1 MNNKQRTSRNKQ
13 TWSFGLGLA
22 FFVCV
27 LIGLISSGWWLTKM
41 IVGQEHLPVNLI
53 VISGEMPYTQ
63 REEVLRAMSDIDLRN
78 FFQVDVNDIQRQVST
93 LPWVY
98 SVAVRKQWPNE
109 VKIYVVDQ
117 TPVAL
122 WNGDFLLNQFGK
134 AFQADKKQLTHALP
148 EFFGPEGTELIALEN
163 YINLNDLLEYR
174 NLAID
179 ELVLSERFS
188 WQLTL
193 NDGVMLNLG
202 REERVKRVQRFM
214 DVYPLIKTHL
224 KQQNNRKKQLKQAV
238 DYIDLRYD
246 TGLAVGW
253 KQAPNLVS
261 SISLKKQQK
270 SNHTV
275 MFQREMFQRYMFQKV
290 MFQKDMLPS
299 YLFSNYLVE
308 KRFSKNNKQ
317 QTKELTLNV

>member
-1 MNNKQRTSRNKQ
+1 MKNKQSISANQ
-13 TWSFGLGLA
+13 QALSFGLGLA
-22 FFVCV
+22 FFLCV
-27 LIGLISSGWWLTKM
+27 LIGLISIAWWLTNKLLD
-41 IVGQEHLPVNLI
+41 QENLPVNSI

-63 REEVLRAMSDIDLRN
+63 RDDVLTAMNNINLGN
-78 FFQVDVNDIQRQVST
+78 FFQVDVNEIQSQVSA

-98 SVAVRKQWPNE
+98 SVSVRKQWPNE
-109 VKIYVVDQ
+109 VKIYIVDQ

-134 AFQADKKQLTHALP
+134 AFQADIAKLTHALP
-148 EFFGPEGTELIALEN
+148 QFFGPEGSELLALEN
-163 YINLNDLLEYR
+163 FINLNDLLEYR

-214 DVYPLIKTHL
+214 DIYPLIKTHL
-224 KQQNNRKKQLKQAV
+224 EQQPKQNKKQKNNSEKGLKQAV

-253 KQAPNLVS
+253 KSVANLPLNMKLVYKEKTS
-261 SISLKKQQK
+261 
-270 SNHTV
+270 HE
-275 MFQREMFQRYMFQKV
+275 F
-290 MFQKDMLPS
+290 ML
-299 YLFSNYLVE
+299 L
-308 KRFSKNNKQ
+308 
-317 QTKELTLNV
+317 TKEFSFNV

>member
-1 MNNKQRTSRNKQ
+1 MKNKQQKSENQ
-13 TWSFGLGLA
+13 QALAFGLGLA
-22 FFVCV
+22 FFVFV
-27 LIGLISSGWWLTKM
+27 LIGLISTGWWLKKLL
-41 IVGQEHLPVNLI
+41 VEQEHVPVNSI
-53 VISGEMPYTQ
+53 VITGEMPYTQ
-63 REEVLRAMSDIDLRN
+63 REEVLGVISKIDLGN
-78 FFQVDVNDIQRQVST
+78 FFQVNVNDIQTKVST

-98 SVAVRKQWPNE
+98 SVAVRKQWPDE

-122 WNGDFLLNQFGK
+122 WNGDFLLNEFGK
-134 AFQADKKQLTHALP
+134 AFQADKNRLTHRLP
-148 EFFGPEGTELIALEN
+148 EFFGPEGSELLALEN
-163 YINLNDLLEYR
+163 FNNLNDLLEYR
-174 NLAID
+174 SLAID

-224 KQQNNRKKQLKQAV
+224 VQQEKQQNNNKKELKQAV

-253 KQAPNLVS
+253 KEVTNLSS
-261 SISLKKQQK
+261 SINLKKQQK
-270 SNHTV
+270 SIRAFV
-275 MFQREMFQRYMFQKV
+275 
-290 MFQKDMLPS
+290 L
-299 YLFSNYLVE
+299 L
-308 KRFSKNNKQ
+308 
-317 QTKELTLNV
+317 TKELTLNV

>member
-1 MNNKQRTSRNKQ
+1 MKNKQLISVNQ
-13 TWSFGLGLA
+13 QALSFGLGLV
-22 FFVCV
+22 FFLCV
-27 LIGLISSGWWLTKM
+27 LMSLISIAWWLTNRLM
-41 IVGQEHLPVNLI
+41 DQENLPVNSV
-53 VISGEMPYTQ
+53 VISGEMPYTK
-63 REEVLRAMSDIDLRN
+63 REEVLAAMNNVNLGN
-78 FFQVDVNDIQRQVST
+78 FFQVDVNEIQSQVSA

-122 WNGDFLLNQFGK
+122 WNGDFILNQFGK
-134 AFQADKKQLTHALP
+134 AFQADNRKLTHALP
-148 EFFGPEGTELIALEN
+148 QFFGPEGTELLALEN
-163 YINLNDLLEYR
+163 FTNLNDLLEYR

-193 NDGVMLNLG
+193 DDGVMLNLG

-214 DVYPLIKTHL
+214 DIYPLIKTHL
-224 KQQNNRKKQLKQAV
+224 EDQLKKQNNDKKQLKQAV

-253 KQAPNLVS
+253 KSLANLPLS
-261 SISLKKQQK
+261 MKLETQHKTSHIFMRL
-270 SNHTV
+270 
-275 MFQREMFQRYMFQKV
+275 
-290 MFQKDMLPS
+290 
-299 YLFSNYLVE
+299 
-308 KRFSKNNKQ
+308 
-317 QTKELTLNV
+317 TKEFTFNV

>member
-1 MNNKQRTSRNKQ
+1 MSNKQNTSENKQ
-13 TWSFGLGLA
+13 AWSFGLGLG

-27 LIGLISSGWWLTKM
+27 LIGLISLGWWLAQM
-41 IVGQEHLPVNLI
+41 LVDQEHSPVNSI
-53 VISGEMPYTQ
+53 VITGEMPYTQ
-63 REEVLRAMSDIDLRN
+63 REEVLNAMSSIDLGN
-78 FFQVDVNDIQRQVST
+78 FFQVNVNDIQAQVST

-134 AFQADKKQLTHALP
+134 AFQAETAVLTHALP
-148 EFFGPEGTELIALEN
+148 AFFGPEGSELLALEN
-163 YINLNDLLEYR
+163 FTNLNDLLEYR
-174 NLAID
+174 ELSID
-179 ELVLSERFS
+179 ELILSERFS

-193 NDGVMLNLG
+193 NNGVRLNLG

-214 DVYPLIKTHL
+214 DVYPLIQTHL
-224 KQQNNRKKQLKQAV
+224 VEQEKQKNNHKKQVKQAV

-253 KQAPNLVS
+253 KKVENLS
-261 SISLKKQQK
+261 SRISIKKQQK
-270 SNHTV
+270 SDRTFMPQSDILQN
-275 MFQREMFQRYMFQKV
+275 
-290 MFQKDMLPS
+290 
-299 YLFSNYLVE
+299 LVL
-308 KRFSKNNKQ
+308 KNNRLKNNML
-317 QTKELTLNV
+317 QTKELILNV

>member
-1 MNNKQRTSRNKQ
+1 MSNKQHTSENQRALA
-13 TWSFGLGLA
+13 FGLGLA

-27 LIGLISSGWWLTKM
+27 LIGLFSAGWWLKN
-41 IVGQEHLPVNLI
+41 ILVEQEHAPVNSI
-53 VISGEMPYTQ
+53 VITGEMPYTQ
-63 REEVLRAMSDIDLRN
+63 RDDVLEAISEIDLGN
-78 FFQVDVNDIQRQVST
+78 FFQVNVNDIQEQVST

-117 TPVAL
+117 VPIAL

-134 AFQADKKQLTHALP
+134 AFQADRNRLQHKLP
-148 EFFGPEGTELIALEN
+148 EFFGPEGSELVALEN
-163 YINLNDLLEYR
+163 FTNFNDLLEYV
-174 NLAID
+174 NLTID

-224 KQQNNRKKQLKQAV
+224 IEQEKQQKNSKKVIKQAV

-253 KQAPNLVS
+253 KEVDELSS
-261 SISLKKQQK
+261 SISIKKQQK
-270 SNHTV
+270 SSRAFVLHRNKL
-275 MFQREMFQRYMFQKV
+275 Q
-290 MFQKDMLPS
+290 
-299 YLFSNYLVE
+299 NYLL
-308 KRFSKNNKQ
+308 KSHTLK
-317 QTKELTLNV
+317 TKELILNV

>member
-1 MNNKQRTSRNKQ
+1 MNRQHASINQPA
-13 TWSFGLGLA
+13 WSFGLGLA

-27 LIGLISSGWWLTKM
+27 LIGLISLGWWLAKM
-41 IVGQEHLPVNLI
+41 LVEQEHAPVNSI
-53 VISGEMPYTQ
+53 VITGEMPYTQ
-63 REEVLRAMSDIDLRN
+63 REEVLSAMSSIDLGN
-78 FFQVDVNDIQRQVST
+78 FFQVNVNDIQTQVSA

-134 AFQADKKQLTHALP
+134 AFQADKQQLKQPLP
-148 EFFGPEGTELIALEN
+148 EFFGPEGSELLALEN
-163 YINLNDLLEYR
+163 FTNLNDLLEYR

-214 DVYPLIKTHL
+214 DVYPLIKSHL
-224 KQQNNRKKQLKQAV
+224 NQQEKQKNNRKKQLKQAV

-253 KQAPNLVS
+253 KQATNLS
-261 SISLKKQQK
+261 FSMNLKKQQK
-270 SNHTV
+270 SSRTF
-275 MFQREMFQRYMFQKV
+275 MLQKN
-290 MFQKDMLPS
+290 ML
-299 YLFSNYLVE
+299 
-308 KRFSKNNKQ
+308 
-317 QTKELTLNV
+317 QTKELTFNV

>member
-1 MNNKQRTSRNKQ
+1 MSNKQITSENQRAL
-13 TWSFGLGLA
+13 SFGLGLA

-27 LIGLISSGWWLTKM
+27 LISLISLGWWLTKM
-41 IVGQEHLPVNLI
+41 FIEQEHSPVNSI
-53 VISGEMPYTQ
+53 VITGEMPYTL
-63 REEVLRAMSDIDLRN
+63 REEVLSAMSDIDLGN
-78 FFQVDVNDIQRQVST
+78 FFQVNVNDIQDQISA

-122 WNGDFLLNQFGK
+122 WNGEFLLNQFGK
-134 AFQADKKQLTHALP
+134 AFQAEKKALKQALP
-148 EFFGPEGTELIALEN
+148 EFFGPEGSELLALTN
-163 YINLNDLLEYR
+163 FTNLNDLLEYR
-174 NLAID
+174 NLSID
-179 ELVLSERFS
+179 ELILSERFS

-193 NDGVMLNLG
+193 NNGVRLNLG

-224 KQQNNRKKQLKQAV
+224 VEQEKQKNNHKKQLKQAV

-253 KQAPNLVS
+253 KQANDLS
-261 SISLKKQQK
+261 SNINLKKQQK
-270 SNHTV
+270 SSRTV
-275 MFQREMFQRYMFQKV
+275 MFQSNMFQSYMFQNY
-290 MFQKDMLPS
+290 MFKNK
-299 YLFSNYLVE
+299 LF
-308 KRFSKNNKQ
+308 RSKAL
-317 QTKELTLNV
+317 QTKELVQNV

>member
-1 MNNKQRTSRNKQ
+1 MKNKQFTSVNQ
-13 TWSFGLGLA
+13 QALSFGLGLA
-22 FFVCV
+22 FFLCV
-27 LIGLISSGWWLTKM
+27 LMSLISIGWWLKNALM
-41 IVGQEHLPVNLI
+41 DQENLPVNSV
-53 VISGEMPYTQ
+53 VISGEMPYTK
-63 REEVLRAMSDIDLRN
+63 REEVLTAMNNINLGN
-78 FFQVDVNDIQRQVST
+78 FFQVDVNEIQSKVSS

-98 SVAVRKQWPNE
+98 SVSVRKQWPNE

-134 AFQADKKQLTHALP
+134 AFQADNRKLTHPLP
-148 EFFGPEGTELIALEN
+148 QFFGPEGSELLALEN
-163 YINLNDLLEYR
+163 FTNLNDLLEYR

-214 DVYPLIKTHL
+214 DVYPLIKAHL
-224 KQQNNRKKQLKQAV
+224 EHESNQKNNNKKQLKQAV

-253 KQAPNLVS
+253 KSLANLPLTIKLVN
-261 SISLKKQQK
+261 QQK
-270 SNHTV
+270 TDNI
-275 MFQREMFQRYMFQKV
+275 F
-290 MFQKDMLPS
+290 ML
-299 YLFSNYLVE
+299 L
-308 KRFSKNNKQ
+308 
-317 QTKELTLNV
+317 TKELTFNV

>member
-1 MNNKQRTSRNKQ
+1 MTNKQHTSINKKA
-13 TWSFGLGLA
+13 WSFGLGLA

-27 LIGLISSGWWLTKM
+27 LISLISIGWWLTK
-41 IVGQEHLPVNLI
+41 ILIDQENSPVNSI

-63 REEVLRAMSDIDLRN
+63 RESVLDAMSDIDLRN
-78 FFQVDVNDIQRQVST
+78 FFQVDVNDIQRQVSA

-117 TPVAL
+117 MPVAL

-134 AFQADKKQLTHALP
+134 AFQADKNQLTHKLP
-148 EFFGPEGTELIALEN
+148 EFFGPEGSELLALEN
-163 YINLNDLLEYR
+163 FTNLNSLLEYR

-179 ELVLSERFS
+179 ELILSERFS

-214 DVYPLIKTHL
+214 DVYPLIK
-224 KQQNNRKKQLKQAV
+224 KYIAEQEQEKSVRGNQKKNRRKQLKQAV

-253 KQAPNLVS
+253 KQASNLAI
-261 SISLKKQQK
+261 SINLKKQQK
-270 SNHTV
+270 SNHAV
-275 MFQREMFQRYMFQKV
+275 MFQSDMYQKGMYQKNMYSNCFFKRNVFQI
-290 MFQKDMLPS
+290 
-299 YLFSNYLVE
+299 
-308 KRFSKNNKQ
+308 
-317 QTKELTLNV
+317 KELVLNV

>member
-1 MNNKQRTSRNKQ
+1 MKNKQHKSENQ
-13 TWSFGLGLA
+13 QAVSFGLGLA

-27 LIGLISSGWWLTKM
+27 LISLVSIGWWLTK
-41 IVGQEHLPVNLI
+41 IFIEQEHSPVNSI

-63 REEVLRAMSDIDLRN
+63 REEVLGAMSDINLGN
-78 FFQVDVNDIQRQVST
+78 FFQVDVNDIQSQVSA

-117 TPVAL
+117 TPIAL

-134 AFQADKKQLTHALP
+134 AFQAEKNVLKQNLP
-148 EFFGPEGTELIALEN
+148 EFFGPEGSELLALEN
-163 YINLNDLLEYR
+163 FTNLNDLLEYR
-174 NLAID
+174 NLSID
-179 ELVLSERFS
+179 ELILSERFS

-193 NDGVMLNLG
+193 NNGVRLNLG

-224 KQQNNRKKQLKQAV
+224 AEQEKQKNNHKKQLKQAV

-253 KQAPNLVS
+253 KQVTNLS
-261 SISLKKQQK
+261 SSMNLKKQQK
-270 SNHTV
+270 SGRTV
-275 MFQREMFQRYMFQKV
+275 MFQN
-290 MFQKDMLPS
+290 
-299 YLFSNYLVE
+299 YLFKNYLFRKSVP
-308 KRFSKNNKQ
+308 
-317 QTKELTLNV
+317 QTKELILNV

>member
-1 MNNKQRTSRNKQ
+1 MNNKQFTSENQKAL
-13 TWSFGLGLA
+13 SFGLGLA

-27 LIGLISSGWWLTKM
+27 LISLVSIGWWLTKM
-41 IVGQEHLPVNLI
+41 LIEQEHSPVNSI

-63 REEVLRAMSDIDLRN
+63 REEVLSAMSNIDLGN
-78 FFQVDVNDIQRQVST
+78 FFQVNVNDIQTQVSA

-117 TPVAL
+117 TPIAL

-134 AFQADKKQLTHALP
+134 AFQAETKVLTKALP
-148 EFFGPEGTELIALEN
+148 EFFGPEGSELLALEN
-163 YINLNDLLEYR
+163 FTNLNDLLEYR
-174 NLAID
+174 DLSID
-179 ELVLSERFS
+179 ELILSERFS

-193 NDGVMLNLG
+193 NNGVRLNLG

-224 KQQNNRKKQLKQAV
+224 ADQEKQKSNSKKQLKQTV

-253 KQAPNLVS
+253 KQAANVS
-261 SISLKKQQK
+261 SNINLKQQK

-275 MFQREMFQRYMFQKV
+275 MFQNYPFQSYPF
-290 MFQKDMLPS
+290 KD
-299 YLFSNYLVE
+299 YLFRSNEL
-308 KRFSKNNKQ
+308 
-317 QTKELTLNV
+317 QTKGLALNV

>member
-1 MNNKQRTSRNKQ
+1 MTKKQYNSENQ
-13 TWSFGLGLA
+13 QAWSFGLGLA

-27 LIGLISSGWWLTKM
+27 LISLISIGWWLTKM
-41 IVGQEHLPVNLI
+41 LVNQEHAPVNSI

-63 REEVLRAMSDIDLRN
+63 REAVLNAMSHVDLGN
-78 FFQVDVNDIQRQVST
+78 FFQVDVNDIQQQVLA

-122 WNGDFLLNQFGK
+122 WNGDFILNQFGK
-134 AFQADKKQLTHALP
+134 AFQADKTRLKQALP
-148 EFFGPEGTELIALEN
+148 EFFGPEGTELLALEN
-163 YINLNDLLEYR
+163 FINLNDLLEYR
-174 NLAID
+174 NLAIN

-214 DVYPLIKTHL
+214 DVYPLIKNHL
-224 KQQNNRKKQLKQAV
+224 AEQEKQENNHKKQLKQAV

-253 KQAPNLVS
+253 KQVPNLAVS
-261 SISLKKQQK
+261 INLKIQQK
-270 SNHTV
+270 SNREV
-275 MFQREMFQRYMFQKV
+275 MF
-290 MFQKDMLPS
+290 
-299 YLFSNYLVE
+299 
-308 KRFSKNNKQ
+308 
-317 QTKELTLNV
+317 QTKELALNV

>member
-1 MNNKQRTSRNKQ
+1 MKNKQLTSENQ
-13 TWSFGLGLA
+13 QALAFGLGLA
-22 FFVCV
+22 FFVFV
-27 LIGLISSGWWLTKM
+27 LIGLISIGWWLTKM
-41 IVGQEHLPVNLI
+41 VVEQEHAPVNSI
-53 VISGEMPYTQ
+53 VITGEMPYTQ
-63 REEVLRAMSDIDLRN
+63 REDVLNAMNNIDLGN
-78 FFQVDVNDIQRQVST
+78 FFQVNVNDIQRTVST

-117 TPVAL
+117 TPIAL

-134 AFQADKKQLTHALP
+134 AFQADRTQLIQTLP
-148 EFFGPEGTELIALEN
+148 EFFGPEGTELLALEN
-163 YINLNDLLEYR
+163 FTNLNDLLEYR

-224 KQQNNRKKQLKQAV
+224 EQQEKRQNNDKKQLKQAV

-253 KQAPNLVS
+253 KQATNLS
-261 SISLKKQQK
+261 FSMDLKKQQK
-270 SNHTV
+270 SSRIV
-275 MFQREMFQRYMFQKV
+275 MLRSN
-290 MFQKDMLPS
+290 S
-299 YLFSNYLVE
+299 YQNYFIRSHQL
-308 KRFSKNNKQ
+308 
-317 QTKELTLNV
+317 QTKELILNV

>member
-1 MNNKQRTSRNKQ
+1 MSNKQFTSENQRAL
-13 TWSFGLGLA
+13 SFGLGLA

-27 LIGLISSGWWLTKM
+27 LIGLVSLGWWLTQLL
-41 IVGQEHLPVNLI
+41 VEQEHSPVNSI
-53 VISGEMPYTQ
+53 VITGEMPYTQ
-63 REEVLRAMSDIDLRN
+63 REEVLDAMSDIDLGN
-78 FFQVDVNDIQRQVST
+78 FFQVNVNDIQTQVSA

-117 TPVAL
+117 TPIAL

-134 AFQADKKQLTHALP
+134 AFQAEKAVLNQALP
-148 EFFGPEGTELIALEN
+148 EFFGPEGSELLALEN
-163 YINLNDLLEYR
+163 FINLNDLLEYR
-174 NLAID
+174 DLSID
-179 ELVLSERFS
+179 ELILSERFS

-193 NDGVMLNLG
+193 NNGVRLNLG

-224 KQQNNRKKQLKQAV
+224 AEQEKLKNNGKKQLKQAV

-253 KQAPNLVS
+253 KEITTLS
-261 SISLKKQQK
+261 SKINVKKQHK
-270 SNHTV
+270 SKRTA
-275 MFQREMFQRYMFQKV
+275 MFQ
-290 MFQKDMLPS
+290 S
-299 YLFSNYLVE
+299 YLFQNNLC
-308 KRFSKNNKQ
+308 KNNEL
-317 QTKELTLNV
+317 QTKELVLNV

>member
-1 MNNKQRTSRNKQ
+1 MNKQV
-13 TWSFGLGLA
+13 WSFGLGLA

-27 LIGLISSGWWLTKM
+27 LIGLISGGWWLTK
-41 IVGQEHLPVNLI
+41 ILVDQEHSPVNSI

-63 REEVLRAMSDIDLRN
+63 REEVLSAMSEIDLGN
-78 FFQVDVNDIQRQVST
+78 FFQVNVNDIQQQVSA

-122 WNGDFLLNQFGK
+122 WNGDFLLNQFGR
-134 AFQADKKQLTHALP
+134 AFQADKTQLKQALP
-148 EFFGPEGTELIALEN
+148 EFFGPEGSELLALTN
-163 YINLNDLLEYR
+163 FTNLNGLLEYR

-224 KQQNNRKKQLKQAV
+224 KQQRKQQQKQQNSHKKQLKQAV

-253 KQAPNLVS
+253 KQVPNLAS
-261 SISLKKQQK
+261 RINLKKQQK
-270 SNHTV
+270 LSHTV
-275 MFQREMFQRYMFQKV
+275 MFQKELFQRVIFQKNRL
-290 MFQKDMLPS
+290 Q
-299 YLFSNYLVE
+299 NYLA
-308 KRFSKNNKQ
+308 KSILIKNNELP
-317 QTKELTLNV
+317 TKELTLNV

>member
-1 MNNKQRTSRNKQ
+1 MSNRQFTSENQRAL
-13 TWSFGLGLA
+13 SFGLGLA

-27 LIGLISSGWWLTKM
+27 LISLVSIGWWLTKM
-41 IVGQEHLPVNLI
+41 LIEQEHSPVNSI
-53 VISGEMPYTQ
+53 VITGEMPFTQ
-63 REEVLRAMSDIDLRN
+63 REEVLGAMSDIDLGN
-78 FFQVDVNDIQRQVST
+78 FFQVNVNDIQAQVSA

-117 TPVAL
+117 TPIAL

-134 AFQADKKQLTHALP
+134 AFQAEKQVLKQALP
-148 EFFGPEGTELIALEN
+148 EFFGPEGSELLALEN
-163 YINLNDLLEYR
+163 FTNLNDLLEYR
-174 NLAID
+174 NLSID
-179 ELVLSERFS
+179 ELILSERFS

-193 NDGVMLNLG
+193 NNGVRLNLG

-224 KQQNNRKKQLKQAV
+224 AEQEKHKNNRKKQLKQAV

-253 KQAPNLVS
+253 KEVTDLS
-261 SISLKKQQK
+261 SNMNLKKQQK
-270 SNHTV
+270 SSRTV
-275 MFQREMFQRYMFQKV
+275 MFQNSLFQNNLFRSNALQTRE
-290 MFQKDMLPS
+290 
-299 YLFSNYLVE
+299 LV
-308 KRFSKNNKQ
+308 
-317 QTKELTLNV
+317 LNV

>member
-1 MNNKQRTSRNKQ
+1 MVNKQQSFENQKV
-13 TWSFGLGLA
+13 WSFGLGLA

-27 LIGLISSGWWLTKM
+27 LIGLISTAWWLTKM
-41 IVGQEHLPVNLI
+41 LVEQEHAPVNSI
-53 VISGEMPYTQ
+53 VVTGEMPYTQ
-63 REEVLRAMSDIDLRN
+63 REEVLSAMSDIDLGN
-78 FFQVDVNDIQRQVST
+78 FFQVNVNDIQTQVSA

-134 AFQADKKQLTHALP
+134 AFQADKNKLNHTLP
-148 EFFGPEGTELIALEN
+148 EFFGPEGSELLALEN
-163 YINLNDLLEYR
+163 FTNLNDLLEYR

-224 KQQNNRKKQLKQAV
+224 KQQEKQKNNHKKQLKQAV

-253 KQAPNLVS
+253 KQATNLS
-261 SISLKKQQK
+261 SSMNIKKQQK
-270 SNHTV
+270 SSRT
-275 MFQREMFQRYMFQKV
+275 F
-290 MFQKDMLPS
+290 MLPS
-299 YLFSNYLVE
+299 NMF
-308 KRFSKNNKQ
+308 
-317 QTKELTLNV
+317 QTKELILNV

>member
-1 MNNKQRTSRNKQ
+1 MTGKQFTSENQRAL
-13 TWSFGLGLA
+13 SFGLGLA

-27 LIGLISSGWWLTKM
+27 LISLVSLGWWLTKM
-41 IVGQEHLPVNLI
+41 LIEQEHSPVNSI
-53 VISGEMPYTQ
+53 VITGEMPYTQ
-63 REEVLRAMSDIDLRN
+63 REEVIDAMSDIDLGN
-78 FFQVDVNDIQRQVST
+78 FFQVDVNDIQAQVSA

-134 AFQADKKQLTHALP
+134 AFQAKKMVLKEALP
-148 EFFGPEGTELIALEN
+148 EFFGPEGSELLALTN
-163 YINLNDLLEYR
+163 FINLNDLLEYR
-174 NLAID
+174 NLSID
-179 ELVLSERFS
+179 ELILSERFS

-224 KQQNNRKKQLKQAV
+224 EDQSKQNKKQKNNDKKQLKQAV

-253 KQAPNLVS
+253 KSVANLPLTMKLQ
-261 SISLKKQQK
+261 IQQK
-270 SNHTV
+270 TSHIF
-275 MFQREMFQRYMFQKV
+275 MR
-290 MFQKDMLPS
+290 L
-299 YLFSNYLVE
+299 
-308 KRFSKNNKQ
+308 
-317 QTKELTLNV
+317 TKEFTFNV